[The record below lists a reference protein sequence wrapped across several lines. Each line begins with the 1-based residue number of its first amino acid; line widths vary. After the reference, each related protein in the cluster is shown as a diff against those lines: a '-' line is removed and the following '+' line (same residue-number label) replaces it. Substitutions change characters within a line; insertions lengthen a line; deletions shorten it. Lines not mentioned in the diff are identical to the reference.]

1 MQCKFTDSGDVWD
14 AIVGVRGHVPLT
26 DKWYLPYYFDIGTGD
41 TQLTWQ
47 AFGGVGYRF
56 KHFDLVGGYRYM
68 DWNFKDADVFGDMN
82 LSGPF
87 VGAKFMF

>member
-1 MQCKFTDSGDVWD
+1 MDG
-14 AIVGVRGHVPLT
+14 IVGVRGHVPIG
-26 DKWYLPYYFDIGTGD
+26 DKWYIPFYFDIGTGD

-47 AFGGVGYRF
+47 ILGGVGYRF

-68 DWNFKDADVFGDMN
+68 DWNFNNNDDVFGDLN

-87 VGAKFMF
+87 VGAKFVF